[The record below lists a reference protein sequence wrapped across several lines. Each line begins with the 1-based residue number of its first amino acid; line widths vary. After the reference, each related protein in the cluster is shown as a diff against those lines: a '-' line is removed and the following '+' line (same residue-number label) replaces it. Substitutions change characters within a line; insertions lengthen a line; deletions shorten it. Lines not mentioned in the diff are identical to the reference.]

1 MKRLFFFLCLTVFTA
16 AALSA
21 ADTRVVINSGHT
33 GPVRSLDVDER
44 DNLLFSGGDDGTVR
58 AWDTDTKKLVSLLQI
73 SHYPV
78 LKIVLHPTKPHV
90 AAVQKNGINSY
101 LLTVWNW
108 KTKAELYSRDLEELP
123 LCIEYSPKGSYLI
136 YSKTSWDSLTVL
148 RGETGRKLP
157 YLSRG
162 FGIVSHFA
170 VSPSENTIITYS
182 PSGKLYYYD
191 IREGER
197 KYSFT
202 TLPDLEKIEFT
213 ANLRFMAA
221 SDRKRFLFIDLTSGT
236 VIAETSIENISA
248 ISTNSLTGDFM
259 CLYPSEDNYQVSTV
273 NVSSGELK
281 ERKIGTTNDIVP
293 GTGIFHINTLYI
305 PKDRGDIGFFTSMG
319 DSKERTIDRN
329 ILAPINTL
337 SFSQNRMA
345 FTAGNGVFLID
356 SEFFSRGGFNSAP
369 ASFEVSQYDT
379 SFTPPLSVTALDNSG
394 FLLWQQ
400 QPGVLSYF
408 FPDSGGEERKEA
420 ETAEFAS
427 DLLQVTVYDDCILT
441 LESSGT
447 CSLLDPETLRRN
459 FSYPG
464 FGIKTA
470 ALAEDNIFLGKSRAS
485 GFNASILNVNRT
497 TGETVPVFD
506 SSILIYEAKYHEG
519 EKKIYTLAVEQNAG
533 STRTVLKSFQYPSF
547 SGGRELLSYSGED
560 LTAQIALEPDSST
573 VYTSLG
579 FDGVTEV
586 TRRNT
591 SKYRQYENIP
601 RRIFLYNNF
610 LYTIN
615 TDHSI
620 TVWEKEEK
628 RRIMNFY
635 MFRDY
640 EWIAL
645 LADGEYYSSPG
656 AGKYIGVYDGI
667 KRLPDYR
674 ARSLRLN

>member
-1 MKRLFFFLCLTVFTA
+1 MKRLLFSLYLAVFAA

-21 ADTRVVINSGHT
+21 SDMRVVINSGHT

-44 DNLLFSGGDDGTVR
+44 NNLLFSGGDDGTVR

-78 LKIVLHPTKPHV
+78 LKIVLHPVKPHV

-108 KTKAELYSRDLEELP
+108 KTKTELYSRDLEELP

-182 PSGKLYYYD
+182 PSGRLYYYD

-213 ANLRFMAA
+213 GNLRFMAA
-221 SDRKRFLFIDLTSGT
+221 SDTERFLFIDLTSGT
-236 VIAETSIENISA
+236 VINEFRMKNITT
-248 ISTNSLTGDFM
+248 ISSNSLTGDFM
-259 CLYPSEDNYQVSTV
+259 CLYPSENNYQVSTV
-273 NVSSGELK
+273 NVSSGEMN
-281 ERKIGTTNDIVP
+281 ERKIGTTNDIIP

-305 PKDRGDIGFFTSMG
+305 PKERGDIAFFTSMAE
-319 DSKERTIDRN
+319 SEEKTIDRN
-329 ILAPINTL
+329 ILAPVTNL

-345 FTAGNGVFLID
+345 FTAGNGIFLID
-356 SEFFSRGGFNSAP
+356 SEFFSGGRFYSTP
-369 ASFEVSQYDT
+369 ANFEVSRYDT
-379 SFTPPLSVTALDNSG
+379 SYTPPLSVTALNNSG
-394 FLLWQQ
+394 FLIWQQ

-408 FPDSGGEERKEA
+408 FPDNSEEERK
-420 ETAEFAS
+420 AEFAS
-427 DLLQVTVYDDCILT
+427 DLLQVTVYDDGILT

-447 CSLLDPETLRRN
+447 CSLLDPETLQKN

-485 GFNASILNVNRT
+485 GFNASILNVNRI

-506 SSILIYEAKYHEG
+506 SSILIYEVKYHEG
-519 EKKIYTLAVEQNAG
+519 EKKFYTLAVEQDAG

-547 SGGRELLSYSGED
+547 GGGMELLSYPGED
-560 LTAQIALEPDSST
+560 LTAQIAIGPESAT

-591 SKYRQYENIP
+591 SNYRQYENIP
-601 RRIFLYNNF
+601 RSIFLHNNF

-620 TVWEKEEK
+620 TVWEKGEK

-645 LADGEYYSSPG
+645 LADGEYYSSSG

>member
-1 MKRLFFFLCLTVFTA
+1 MKRLLFSLYLAVFAA

-21 ADTRVVINSGHT
+21 SDMRVVINSGHT

-44 DNLLFSGGDDGTVR
+44 NNLLFSGGDDGTVR

-78 LKIVLHPTKPHV
+78 LKIVLHPVKPHV

-108 KTKAELYSRDLEELP
+108 KTKTELYSRDLEELP

-182 PSGKLYYYD
+182 PSGRLYYYD

-213 ANLRFMAA
+213 GNLRFMAA
-221 SDRKRFLFIDLTSGT
+221 SDTERFLFIDLTSGT
-236 VIAETSIENISA
+236 VINEFRMKNITT
-248 ISTNSLTGDFM
+248 ISSNSLTGDFM
-259 CLYPSEDNYQVSTV
+259 CLYPSENNYQVSTV
-273 NVSSGELK
+273 NVSSGEMN
-281 ERKIGTTNDIVP
+281 ERKIGTTNDIIP

-305 PKDRGDIGFFTSMG
+305 PKERGDIAFFTSMAE
-319 DSKERTIDRN
+319 SEEKTIDRN
-329 ILAPINTL
+329 ILAPVTNL

-345 FTAGNGVFLID
+345 FTAGNGIFLID
-356 SEFFSRGGFNSAP
+356 SEFFSGGRFYSTP
-369 ASFEVSQYDT
+369 ANFEVSRYDT
-379 SFTPPLSVTALDNSG
+379 SYTPPLSVTALNNSG
-394 FLLWQQ
+394 FLIWQQ

-408 FPDSGGEERKEA
+408 FPDNSEEERK
-420 ETAEFAS
+420 AEFAS
-427 DLLQVTVYDDCILT
+427 DLLQVTVYDDGILT

-447 CSLLDPETLRRN
+447 CSLLDPETLQKN

-485 GFNASILNVNRT
+485 GFNASILNVNRI

-506 SSILIYEAKYHEG
+506 SSILIYEVKYHEG
-519 EKKIYTLAVEQNAG
+519 EKKFYTLAVEQDAG

-547 SGGRELLSYSGED
+547 GGGMELLSYPGED
-560 LTAQIALEPDSST
+560 LTAQIAIGPESAT

-579 FDGVTEV
+579 FDGITEV

-591 SKYRQYENIP
+591 SNYRQYENIP
-601 RRIFLYNNF
+601 RSIFLHNNF

-620 TVWEKEEK
+620 TVWEKGEK

-645 LADGEYYSSPG
+645 LADGEYYSSSG